1 MVWKIRNKWEQET
14 RLEIFF
20 RNIFWSCIYI
30 SYISLVF
37 DTNSLSECFAEC
49 FAFSFTD
56 SKRNSEESAICAM
69 LKENMPE
76 FPLYQLSCILFFL
89 IPMAFIAVLYIRI
102 GLRIQSDSLAENV
115 EGYVH
120 GETKQVQSRKT
131 ITRMLSK

>member
-1 MVWKIRNKWEQET
+1 MNDLKNQEQM
-14 RLEIFF
+14 IAGNAIK
-20 RNIFWSCIYI
+20 NIFRHILIMYIYFTQ
-30 SYISLVF
+30 YEYF
-37 DTNSLSECFAEC
+37 FTEHFALL
-49 FAFSFTD
+49 SFTD

-89 IPMAFIAVLYIRI
+89 IPMVFIAVLYIRI

>member
-1 MVWKIRNKWEQET
+1 MVWKIRNKWKQET
-14 RLEIFF
+14 RLKIFF
-20 RNIFWSCIYI
+20 GNIFWSCI
-30 SYISLVF
+30 YISLVF

-49 FAFSFTD
+49 FASFSFTD

>member
-1 MVWKIRNKWEQET
+1 MNGTNESRFT

-20 RNIFWSCIYI
+20 GIILTMYIYFI
-30 SYISLVF
+30 YFSGFRFS
-37 DTNSLSECFAEC
+37 FAES
-49 FAFSFTD
+49 FASFSFTD

-89 IPMAFIAVLYIRI
+89 IPMVFIAVLYIRI

>member
-1 MVWKIRNKWEQET
+1 MNGTNESRFT

-20 RNIFWSCIYI
+20 GIILTIYI
-30 SYISLVF
+30 YFIYFSGFRFS
-37 DTNSLSECFAEC
+37 FAKS
-49 FAFSFTD
+49 FASFSFTD

-89 IPMAFIAVLYIRI
+89 IPMVFIAVLYIRI

>member
-1 MVWKIRNKWEQET
+1 MEQMRAGLREI
-14 RLEIFF
+14 EIFF
-20 RNIFWSCIYI
+20 GIILTMYIYFI
-30 SYISLVF
+30 YFSGFRFS
-37 DTNSLSECFAEC
+37 FAKS
-49 FAFSFTD
+49 FASFSFTD

-89 IPMAFIAVLYIRI
+89 IPMVFIAVLYIRI

>member
-1 MVWKIRNKWEQET
+1 MNGTNESRFT

-20 RNIFWSCIYI
+20 GIILTMYIYFI
-30 SYISLVF
+30 YFSGFRFS
-37 DTNSLSECFAEC
+37 FAKS
-49 FAFSFTD
+49 FASFSFTD

-89 IPMAFIAVLYIRI
+89 IPMVFIAVLYIRI

>member
-1 MVWKIRNKWEQET
+1 MNGLENQKQIRAEYAIK
-14 RLEIFF
+14 
-20 RNIFWSCIYI
+20 NIFQHILTMYIYFI
-30 SYISLVF
+30 YFNGFRFFF
-37 DTNSLSECFAEC
+37 DECFAS
-49 FAFSFTD
+49 FSFTD

-89 IPMAFIAVLYIRI
+89 IPMVFIAVLYIRI
-102 GLRIQSDSLAENV
+102 GLRIQNDSLAENV
-115 EGYVH
+115 EGCVH